1 MSTRENLKDELAK
14 LVTRNEEIRKLKEDP
29 RFFAVTS
36 QSAREYRELVEE
48 FQINKDRIKELRE
61 MLGQR

>member
-29 RFFAVTS
+29 KFSTITS
-36 QSAREYRELVEE
+36 KSVREYSVLEE
-48 FQINKDRIKELRE
+48 ECKDNQKRIKELRE

>member
-29 RFFAVTS
+29 KFFTITS
-36 QSAREYRELVEE
+36 KSAIEYSVLEAERKVN
-48 FQINKDRIKELRE
+48 QKRIKKITE